1 MNAARSQTKI
11 LIVDD
16 DAMIRDVLRG
26 VLEQDLYATLEAP
39 DAKAGLEA
47 AVEHFPQLIIVDMRM
62 PRMSGLE
69 FLKAARAHPDIR
81 HIPVLIVTAYQS
93 ASDGLECLEAG
104 AAGYVQKP
112 IKTAAFRR
120 QIKTL
125 LGHPL

>member
-26 VLEQDLYATLEAP
+26 VEVLLEAP